1 MMIPSLHLKFVR
13 RLLFVFVFHLANI
26 FTIDLALAE
35 EATQSDSVY
44 SPIALNDGW
53 QVGDISSAN
62 LDEQAMRTLTQEISS
77 GNFENI
83 HSVVIAHRDR
93 LVYEYYLTRG
103 IGNKANKRKLGREE
117 LHVLNSISK
126 SVTSLVLGMALE
138 SEFEKAL
145 SRPILEYL
153 PEREYHDA
161 RINTITLE
169 HVLTMTAGFMWNE
182 MDVSYQD
189 YTNDDNGLQRSSN
202 PIDYILSRPIRDM
215 PGSSWYYNGGL
226 TMVMAAVIDGMIELP
241 FLEFTKQDLF
251 DPLDIKRFIWAG
263 AWPTNRLVNAAW
275 GLRLSARDLAKI
287 GVLTLNQGRWNNKQI
302 VPKQWIALSTRRL
315 REDLRDWGADGIY
328 GYGYQ
333 WWHGQHDQEGHHF
346 NAITALGYGGQ
357 RIFIL
362 PEQQLVVTVLAAN
375 YSGDW
380 LKPEAILKR
389 IVAAI
394 K

>member
-44 SPIALNDGW
+44 YPIALNDGW

-62 LDEQAMRTLTQEISS
+62 LDVQAMRTLTQEISS
-77 GNFENI
+77 GSFENI

-145 SRPILEYL
+145 SRPILEYF
-153 PEREYHDA
+153 PEREYHDS

-241 FLEFTKQDLF
+241 FLEFTKTG
-251 DPLDIKRFIWAG
+251 FI
-263 AWPTNRLVNAAW
+263 
-275 GLRLSARDLAKI
+275 
-287 GVLTLNQGRWNNKQI
+287 
-302 VPKQWIALSTRRL
+302 
-315 REDLRDWGADGIY
+315 
-328 GYGYQ
+328 
-333 WWHGQHDQEGHHF
+333 
-346 NAITALGYGGQ
+346 
-357 RIFIL
+357 
-362 PEQQLVVTVLAAN
+362 
-375 YSGDW
+375 
-380 LKPEAILKR
+380 
-389 IVAAI
+389 
-394 K
+394 